1 MQQHTVLLVDDHV
14 LVRAGIRS
22 LIDRLSDFTVIA
34 EASNPDEA
42 MAHIAS
48 AVAAASTVAAVDAVP
63 DIVLTDISMGAHSGL
78 DLVRLLQQRF
88 PQIAI
93 IMLTMHSSEELV
105 TEALRLGASA
115 YLLKESAPVELEI
128 ALRAV
133 ARKETYLSPAVSTK
147 MIERFVRQPVSVQ
160 GPLQLLTVRQLQI
173 LTMIANRKGT
183 KEIAYE
189 LDLSEKTIAA
199 HRAQIMERVGIRDI
213 VGLVL
218 LAVKHG
224 LVKDAN

>member
-1 MQQHTVLLVDDHV
+1 MKQKTVLLVDDHV

-22 LIDRLSDFTVIA
+22 LIDRLSDFIVIA
-34 EASNPDEA
+34 EASNPDDALEQLA
-42 MAHIAS
+42 R
-48 AVAAASTVAAVDAVP
+48 AVP
-63 DIVLTDISMGAHSGL
+63 DIVLTDITMGSHSGL
-78 DLVRLLQQRF
+78 DLVRVLQQRF
-88 PQIAI
+88 PDVAV
-93 IMLTMHSSEELV
+93 IMLTMHASEEMV

-115 YLLKESAPVELEI
+115 YLLKEAAPAELDI

-133 ARKETYLSPAVSTK
+133 ARNETYLSPAVSTK
-147 MIERFVRQPVSVQ
+147 MIERFVRPPVCVPT
-160 GPLQLLTVRQLQI
+160 PLQSLTVRQLQI

-189 LDLSEKTIAA
+189 LDLSEKTVAA
-199 HRAQIMERVGIRDI
+199 HRAQIMERVGVRDI

-224 LVKDAN
+224 LVNGD